1 MTDKRLTP
9 DVKPGA
15 PSRLMCVIEPVTAL
29 RPRPARD
36 VGIDTEVVFGE
47 RLRAYDEIEGWAYVQ
62 AERDGYVGYVSAN
75 ALAGAGAEPTHR
87 LAVLRSYVYAGPSI
101 KVPDPL
107 LIVEGSL
114 LTVMRTEGDF
124 AVLDTGGYVF
134 ARHLVPITSCEP
146 NYISVAERYLGTPY
160 LWGGRTS
167 LGLDCSGL
175 VQTALRTAG
184 VKAPRDSD
192 MLERFY
198 PEPLPITPDFAGLQR
213 GDAVFWKGHVGVMR
227 DSTTLLHANGHHM
240 LTVSEPLAE
249 AAARILAKSFGPV
262 TSIRRLAQV
271 PLLG

>member
-1 MTDKRLTP
+1 VSDPRLTP

-15 PSRLMCVIEPVTAL
+15 PSRLMRVIEPVTAL

-47 RLRAYDEIEGWAYVQ
+47 RLRVFDEIEGWAYVQ
-62 AERDGYVGYVSAN
+62 SMRDGYVGYVSAN
-75 ALAGAGAEPTHR
+75 ALEGAVAEPTHH
-87 LAVLRSYVYAGPSI
+87 LNVLRSYIYAGPSI

-107 LIVEGSL
+107 LMVEGSL
-114 LTVMRTEGDF
+114 LTVLRLEGDF

-134 ARHLVPITSCEP
+134 ARHLAPIRSFEP
-146 NYISVAERYLGTPY
+146 DYVSVAERYLGTPY

-175 VQTALRTAG
+175 VQTALRAAG
-184 VKAPRDSD
+184 VAAPRDSD
-192 MLERFY
+192 MLEAFY
-198 PEPLPITPDFAGLQR
+198 PISLPITPDFAGLQR

-227 DSTTLLHANGHHM
+227 DSTTLLHANGYHM

-249 AAARILAKSFGPV
+249 AVARILAKSFGPV
-262 TSIRRLAQV
+262 TSIKRLA
-271 PLLG
+271 